1 MKRKWTKNFSLLLA
15 IMIMFAV
22 AINPTAA
29 YAAESPVTKITS
41 QPIKNG
47 LDRWGKSGDTVIT
60 PFWGN
65 YYYRITVNF
74 AESPKKT
81 KIKLNYMHQIRPSK
95 PGTIKL
101 KVGKKKVALCKFE
114 CYPIEQD
121 NITTKISLESKFYLE
136 SVEIKTGKKWKKVAI
151 TNDGV
156 KSEGVYSE
164 MKTLTLKKI
173 PKGSKMR
180 ITFNIRS
187 NVPRR

>member
-1 MKRKWTKNFSLLLA
+1 MIKKWTRSFCLLLA
-15 IMIMFAV
+15 IMIMFV
-22 AINPTAA
+22 ATVNPTKV
-29 YAAESPVTKITS
+29 YAAESPVTKVTG

-47 LDRWGKSGDTVIT
+47 VDKWGKSGDTVIT
-60 PFWGN
+60 PFWGS

-74 AESPKKT
+74 AKSSKKT
-81 KIKLNYMHQIRPSK
+81 KIKLNYTHQIHLSK

-101 KVGKKKVALCKFE
+101 TVGKEKVTLCKFKS
-114 CYPIEQD
+114 YPFEQD
-121 NITTKISLESKFYLE
+121 DITTKFYLE
-136 SVEIKTGKKWKKVAI
+136 SVEIRIGKKWKKVKI

-156 KSEGVYSE
+156 KSGEVYSE

-180 ITFNIRS
+180 MTFNVWRV